1 LNGDGDPLN
10 VLFWNPKQGRYSPM
24 WDVFLSAWSAK
35 ALAAGRNVRQT
46 DFGQVENL
54 AEQGLV
60 TRFDGQPFGAVNV
73 VVNCPIISRD

>member
-1 LNGDGDPLN
+1 
-10 VLFWNPKQGRYSPM
+10 
-24 WDVFLSAWSAK
+24 VFLSAWSAK